1 MDEREKESQVEER
14 SEVITEEGSERREE
28 EEIQEDPAI
37 GEAVAE
43 EEERCEEDP
52 ECHSSAKRA
61 RVCATFT
68 DSDEVSIVEFVKLH
82 PELYDKEHSRFHD
95 RNRREA
101 LWAEISA
108 ELKLQPFDVR
118 RWFESQRTR
127 YGKLSKLQSGQAP
140 REMTKRQSWVY
151 QQMGFLKTHIR
162 RKGANRSSGF
172 EASPNTSKQDESR
185 GSTTDTEHLESSVL
199 RERSQSIITSTPV
212 STTDSKILEHFEQMR
227 TLISGFLHQKS
238 DRQPFFDY
246 VASEAEKMT
255 QEEFEELKGKIF
267 RDIENIKSNRRR
279 QPLPRRSATVTTESQ
294 RVGLLPTT
302 TPQASS
308 STQAAASSSFVYYT
322 PSPIGFSN
330 PTSVLTVQD
339 EGSRHNLSGIL
350 SQLATRSDI
359 NTDRRAASAAAAT
372 TAAAALYY
380 HHFSTASTAAA
391 ASSVAIQSGR
401 VFDLPGPFQGHQIFQ
416 KQLFSYVFF
425 QFPSQNKK
433 VQYKYLSQ
441 EKKIKVQHLHHPK
454 HETNNPWYYT

>member
-14 SEVITEEGSERREE
+14 SEVISEEGTERREE
-28 EEIQEDPAI
+28 EEIHEGPAI

-43 EEERCEEDP
+43 EEERFEEDP

-68 DSDEVSIVEFVKLH
+68 DSQEVSIVEFVKLH

-95 RNRREA
+95 RTRREA
-101 LWAEISA
+101 LWAEISE

-162 RKGANRSSGF
+162 RKRASRSSGF
-172 EASPNTSKQDESR
+172 EASPNTSRQDESR

-199 RERSQSIITSTPV
+199 RGRSQSVITSTPV

-227 TLISGFLHQKS
+227 TLISGFLQQKS

-255 QEEFEELKGKIF
+255 QEKFEELKGKIF
-267 RDIENIKSNRRR
+267 RDIESIKTNCRH
-279 QPLPRRSATVTTESQ
+279 QQLPRRSATITAESQ
-294 RVGLLPTT
+294 RVGTLPPTT
-302 TPQASS
+302 QQASPLK
-308 STQAAASSSFVYYT
+308 QQLAAVVYYT

-350 SQLATRSDI
+350 SQLPDLT
-359 NTDRRAASAAAAT
+359 
-372 TAAAALYY
+372 
-380 HHFSTASTAAA
+380 STQI
-391 ASSVAIQSGR
+391 VEQPQPQQS
-401 VFDLPGPFQGHQIFQ
+401 QQ
-416 KQLFSYVFF
+416 QLFTITTLAPP
-425 QFPSQNKK
+425 QQQQQPPQ
-433 VQYKYLSQ
+433 
-441 EKKIKVQHLHHPK
+441 
-454 HETNNPWYYT
+454 